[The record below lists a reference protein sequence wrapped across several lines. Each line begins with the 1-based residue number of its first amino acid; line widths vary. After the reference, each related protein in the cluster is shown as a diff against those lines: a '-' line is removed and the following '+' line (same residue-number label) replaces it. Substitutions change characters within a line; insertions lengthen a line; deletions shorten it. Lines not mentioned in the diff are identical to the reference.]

1 MYRESK
7 ELDAQVLKMGFEKSN
22 ISLLIILPK
31 AKDGLSTL
39 ETKISQVTFQ
49 TIFGDLKEQKVDVK
63 IPKFKIEFNVKM
75 NNPLKN
81 VRLLKLDGY
90 TDYNKI

>member
-1 MYRESK
+1 MCRESK
-7 ELDAQVLKMGFEKSN
+7 ELDAQILKMGFEKSN

-39 ETKISQVTFQ
+39 GTKISQVTFQ

-75 NNPLKN
+75 NNPLKM
-81 VRLLKLDGY
+81 
-90 TDYNKI
+90 